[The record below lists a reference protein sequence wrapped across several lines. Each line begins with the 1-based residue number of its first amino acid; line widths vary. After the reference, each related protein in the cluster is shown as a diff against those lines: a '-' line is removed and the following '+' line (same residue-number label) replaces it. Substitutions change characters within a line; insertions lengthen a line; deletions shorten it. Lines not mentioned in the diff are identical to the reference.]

1 MSQKSIL
8 PITFRSGFVCL
19 DIFWIRIAFH
29 WFSTIIPMSLLTRQS
44 MAVAVTIVT
53 VQELFNGWV
62 GRINDPSLVHN
73 LPGLYSKLWT
83 TVKYLQTIEVLDFT
97 PEADSCLKKLLK
109 DHRPLRK
116 NRLQKDMG
124 IAAIALSVGATVI
137 TRNQRDFCQV
147 PGLSIEDWTLD
158 S

>member
-1 MSQKSIL
+1 MPQQTVSLSKKCILDTDHVSLILQKS
-8 PITFRSGFVCL
+8 PQVITNAAKHEIS
-19 DIFWIRIAFH
+19 
-29 WFSTIIPMSLLTRQS
+29 
-44 MAVAVTIVT
+44 VTIVT

-97 PEADSCLKKLLK
+97 PEADTCLKKLLK
-109 DHRPLRK
+109 DHPPLRK
-116 NRLQKDMG
+116 NRLQKDLR

-137 TRNQRDFCQV
+137 NRNQRDFCQV
-147 PGLSIEDWTLD
+147 PGLLIEDWTLD

>member
-1 MSQKSIL
+1 MPQQTVSLSKKCILDTDHVSLILQKS
-8 PITFRSGFVCL
+8 PQVITNAAKHEIS
-19 DIFWIRIAFH
+19 
-29 WFSTIIPMSLLTRQS
+29 
-44 MAVAVTIVT
+44 VTIVT

-97 PEADSCLKKLLK
+97 PEADTCLKKLLK
-109 DHRPLRK
+109 DHPPLRK
-116 NRLQKDMG
+116 NRLQKDMR

-137 TRNQRDFCQV
+137 TRNQRDFGQV
-147 PGLSIEDWTLD
+147 PGLSIEDWTL
-158 S
+158 